1 MTMKAVL
8 NMQVEEMQD
17 QNEAWQYSRLILI
30 FNAIL

>member
-8 NMQVEEMQD
+8 NIQVEEMQD
-17 QNEAWQYSRLILI
+17 QNEVWQSSRLILI